1 MQNKLLI
8 IKPLKTNLTSSIEES
23 PHLVYQPESF
33 HINATSSQCG
43 VPNADKLDIS
53 KNYSRKFILPPSGT
67 IEQALIFFDYF
78 NI

>member
-1 MQNKLLI
+1 MQNKLLV
-8 IKPLKTNLTSSIEES
+8 IKPLKTNLTSSIKNS
-23 PHLVYQPESF
+23 SHLVYQPESF

-43 VPNADKLDIS
+43 VPNANKLEIS

-67 IEQALIFFDYF
+67 IEQALIFFVSF